1 MATIL
6 EGTLD
11 GAGLKIG
18 ITVSRFNDFLTG
30 KLLDGAVDCLIR
42 HGVKDDAITVVR
54 TPGAFELP
62 LAVKK
67 MAASGDYDAVIAL
80 GAVIR
85 GATPHFEYVSAEA
98 TKGLASA
105 MMETGVPVSF
115 GVLTVDSIEQGIERS
130 GAKSG
135 NKGFDAALSAVEMAS
150 LMKKL

>member
-1 MATIL
+1 MTRII

-11 GAGLKIG
+11 GGGLKIG
-18 ITVSRFNDFLTG
+18 VVVSRFNDFLTG
-30 KLLDGAVDCLIR
+30 KLLDGALDCLTR
-42 HGVKDDAITVVR
+42 HGVATDDVTVAK

-67 MAASGDYDAVIAL
+67 MADSGGYDVIIAL

-85 GATPHFEYVSAEA
+85 GATPHFEYVSSEA

-105 MMETGVPVSF
+105 MMESGVPVAF
-115 GVLTVDSIEQGIERS
+115 GLLTVDTIEQGIERS

-135 NKGFDAALSAVEMAS
+135 NKGFDAALTALEMAS

>member
-18 ITVSRFNDFLTG
+18 VAVSRFNDFLTG
-30 KLLDGAVDCLIR
+30 KLLEGALDCLTR
-42 HGVKDDAITVVR
+42 HGVASADITVAR

-67 MAASGDYDAVIAL
+67 LAFSGRYDAVIAL

-98 TKGLASA
+98 TKGIASA
-105 MMETGVPVSF
+105 MMDTGIPVAF
-115 GVLTVDSIEQGIERS
+115 GLLTVDSIEQGIERS
-130 GAKSG
+130 GTKSG
-135 NKGFDAALSAVEMAS
+135 NKGFDAALSALEMAS

>member
-1 MATIL
+1 MARII

-11 GAGLKIG
+11 GGGLKIG
-18 ITVSRFNDFLTG
+18 VVVSRFNDFLTG
-30 KLLDGAVDCLIR
+30 KLLDGALDCLTR
-42 HGVKDDAITVVR
+42 HGVATDDVTVAK

-67 MAASGDYDAVIAL
+67 MADSGGYDVIIAL

-85 GATPHFEYVSAEA
+85 GATPHFEYVSSEA

-105 MMETGVPVSF
+105 MMESGVPVAF
-115 GVLTVDSIEQGIERS
+115 GLLTVDTIEQGIERS

-135 NKGFDAALSAVEMAS
+135 NKGFDAALTALEMAS